1 MGLELWPKSEE
12 YAANCVTAVRCPD
25 GVDVAKTLLHIREHY
40 GVMLSGGYG
49 ELKNRLFRLGHMGP
63 AARSLNPLVAVGA
76 FGRGLADLG
85 VELNV
90 GAGTEAVLAVLSEA
104 GAREAAHA

>member
-1 MGLELWPKSEE
+1 
-12 YAANCVTAVRCPD
+12 
-25 GVDVAKTLLHIREHY
+25 
-40 GVMLSGGYG
+40 
-49 ELKNRLFRLGHMGP
+49 MGP

-85 VELNV
+85 ADVNV

-104 GAREAAHA
+104 RAAEATAA